1 MEVVVVAALGRKV
14 GASGINIFMD
24 QQFCSNQLSPH
35 FPALQSVD
43 ATTSYEP
50 SLFEHFFISFILGGN
65 SSKHSFTSVPC
76 RESHGTDFSLV
87 DRPLVGSRK
96 KHMFAPLWDKNLIYH
111 PIIDLGLQKTR
122 SIIKSTNEYRG
133 HR

>member
-1 MEVVVVAALGRKV
+1 MNMEVVVVAALGRKV

-24 QQFCSNQLSPH
+24 QQICSNQLSPH

-50 SLFEHFFISFILGGN
+50 SLFEHFISFILGGN

-76 RESHGTDFSLV
+76 RESRNGFFIGGPPTCGVTQKAHV
-87 DRPLVGSRK
+87 RPTVGQEPYLSSN
-96 KHMFAPLWDKNLIYH
+96 H
-111 PIIDLGLQKTR
+111 R
-122 SIIKSTNEYRG
+122 SWFTEDQINHQIN
-133 HR
+133 